1 MDLDEYQEKA
11 ASTDQFA
18 NKKADGALMI
28 PLLGIAGE
36 TGTLLSEFKKKI
48 RDRESYEGFKDR
60 AEEELGDILWYV
72 SNVATHLGLS
82 LSQVAAKN
90 LHKTQE
96 RWPVEATGYDGQSFL
111 DEEFPEPEQLP
122 RELEIRIAEV
132 DSGKVARMWIPPM
145 EEPLG
150 DHLTDNAYEDD
161 GYRFHDV
168 MHLAHYAVLG
178 WSPVVRSLLKR
189 KRKSSP
195 TTDEV
200 EDGARAS
207 ILEELIVAYVYTNA
221 REHRYYAGIKHVD
234 TEMLTTIKRPVSH
247 LEVRRRKTK
256 DWERAILQG
265 YAVFRHLIENRQAT
279 INIDMSQRDIRIVR

>member
-1 MDLDEYQEKA
+1 MEFDDYQEKA
-11 ASTDQFA
+11 ALTDQFA
-18 NKKADGALMI
+18 DKKADGALMI

-96 RWPVEATGYDGQSFL
+96 RWPVESGGHDGHSFL
-111 DEEFPEPEQLP
+111 DEEFPGPEQLP
-122 RELEIRIAEV
+122 RELDIRIAEV
-132 DSGKVARMWIPPM
+132 DSGKVARMWILPN

-150 DHLTDNAYEDD
+150 DHLSDNAYEDD
-161 GYRFHDV
+161 GYRFHDI

-178 WSPVVRSLLKR
+178 WSPVIRGLLKR
-189 KRKSSP
+189 KRKSNP
-195 TTDEV
+195 TTDEI

-221 REHRYYAGIKHVD
+221 SERRFYEDIKHLD
-234 TEMLTTIKRPVSH
+234 TEMLSTIKRLVSH

-265 YAVFRHLIENRQAT
+265 YAVFRHLLDKRQAT
-279 INIDMSQRDIRIVR
+279 IHIDMNKRELRILP